1 MRRLVL
7 SGRIIKR
14 GGVIVYSDL
23 SGMGTNHAPN

>member
-1 MRRLVL
+1 MRKLVL

-23 SGMGTNHAPN
+23 AGLETRHGPN

>member
-1 MRRLVL
+1 MRKLVL

-23 SGMGTNHAPN
+23 VGLETQQ